1 MALIYD
7 AQLAPTKAEMLAG
20 WVPSQPWARGVEPEG
35 LELID
40 AYRLDDPDDLVGV
53 ETHLLR
59 AADGRILQV
68 PVTYR
73 GAPLAGA
80 DDALITTMEHSVLGP
95 RWVYDAVHDPVYAQL
110 LAATVVTGGQE
121 AALQF
126 VPEPVGGPP
135 PVRTRVRGSGRAGA
149 DVPTLAPVR
158 ITDQDTVTTVHAGP
172 VRLEVLRVLTP
183 DAPGD
188 GQTLTGTWP
197 GQEEPAVLARLL
209 S

>member
-7 AQLAPTKAEMLAG
+7 AQLSPTKAEMLAG
-20 WVPSQPWARGVEPEG
+20 WVPAQPWARGARADG
-35 LELID
+35 LVLID
-40 AYRLDDPDDLVGV
+40 AYRFDDPDDLVGV

-59 AADGRILQV
+59 TAVGRILQV

-73 GAPLAGA
+73 GAPLPGA
-80 DDALITTMEHSVLGP
+80 DDGLITTMEHSVLGP

-110 LAATVVTGGQE
+110 LAATIVTGGHE

-135 PVRTRVRGSGRAGA
+135 PVRTRVRGSGGA
-149 DVPTLAPVR
+149 DAPVPEVAQVQV
-158 ITDQDTVTTVHAGP
+158 TEQGTLTTVHAGP
-172 VRLEVLRVLTP
+172 VRLEVLREPTP
-183 DAPGD
+183 EAPG
-188 GQTLTGTWP
+188 GAQTLTGTWP
-197 GQEEPAVLARLL
+197 GQQEPAVLARLL